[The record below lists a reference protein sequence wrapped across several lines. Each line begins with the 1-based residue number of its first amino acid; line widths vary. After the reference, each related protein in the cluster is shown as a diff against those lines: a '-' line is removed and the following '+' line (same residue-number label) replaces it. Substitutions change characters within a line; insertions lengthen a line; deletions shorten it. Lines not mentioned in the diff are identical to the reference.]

1 MKIQSADFAACAV
14 APAQFPKPVLP
25 QIALVGRSNVGK
37 SSLINRLIN
46 RKALARTSSTPGKT
60 QTLNFYRINQA
71 FDLVDLPGYGY
82 AEVSKSKKGQW
93 VKMIEDFLLT
103 SENLHGVLQII
114 DLRHPPTDL
123 DLQMFEW
130 LQAEGLPTV
139 VIATKADKIGRSKW
153 EAHRKV
159 AAEALMLTEAPR
171 ECLIVA
177 SAESGEAKDRIWGT
191 IGQLLSLKPL
201 RFSGSDEPDQ
211 PEGVLDEF

>member
-14 APAQFPKPVLP
+14 TPAQFPKPILP

-60 QTLNFYRINQA
+60 ATINFYRVNKA

-82 AEVSKSKKGQW
+82 AEVSKSKKAQW
-93 VKMIEDFLLT
+93 AKMIEEFLLK

-123 DLQMFEW
+123 DVQMFEW

-139 VIATKADKIGRSKW
+139 VVATKADKIGRSKW
-153 EAHRKV
+153 EAHRKI
-159 AAEALMLTEAPR
+159 AAEALLLTEAPR
-171 ECLIVA
+171 ESLIVA
-177 SAESGEAKDRIWGT
+177 SAESGEAKDRIWGA
-191 IGQLLSLKPL
+191 IGELLALPPM
-201 RFSGSDEPDQ
+201 RFADLDEPVQ
-211 PEGVLDEF
+211 QEEEF

>member
-1 MKIQSADFAACAV
+1 MKIQSAELAACAV
-14 APAQFPKPVLP
+14 SPAQFPKPPLP

-37 SSLINRLIN
+37 SSLINNLVN

-60 QTLNFYRINQA
+60 ATLNFYRINRR

-82 AEVSKSKKGQW
+82 AEVSKAKKDQW
-93 VKMIEDFLLT
+93 AKMIEGFLQT
-103 SENLHGVLQII
+103 SEHLHGVLQII

-123 DLQMFEW
+123 DIQMYEW

-159 AAEALMLTEAPR
+159 AAEALLLSEAPR
-171 ECLIVA
+171 DSLIVA
-177 SAESGEAKDRIWGT
+177 SAESGEAKDRIWT
-191 IGQLLSLKPL
+191 AISQLLSLEPL
-201 RFSGSDEPDQ
+201 RQFLEEDPA
-211 PEGVLDEF
+211 